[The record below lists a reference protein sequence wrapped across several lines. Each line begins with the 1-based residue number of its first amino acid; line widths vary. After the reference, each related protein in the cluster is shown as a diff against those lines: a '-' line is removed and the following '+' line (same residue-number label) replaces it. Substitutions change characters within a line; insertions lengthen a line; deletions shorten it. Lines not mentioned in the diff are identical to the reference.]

1 VEAPASC
8 LAKLE
13 LRFAVP
19 NLEIGNQQ
27 KVSRVNEIIFLIEE
41 APEGGFIARALD
53 VSIFTEADDI
63 NDLHSK
69 VRDAVDCHFEASNK
83 PKIIRLHF
91 VREEV
96 IAA

>member
-1 VEAPASC
+1 MEAPASC

-27 KVSRVNEIIFLIEE
+27 KVSRVNEIIFLIED
-41 APEGGFIARALD
+41 APEGGFIAKALD
-53 VSIFTEADDI
+53 AAIFTEADDI
-63 NDLHSK
+63 NDLHLK
-69 VRDAVDCHFEASNK
+69 LRDAVDCHFEPSSK

-96 IAA
+96 IVA

>member
-1 VEAPASC
+1 M
-8 LAKLE
+8 
-13 LRFAVP
+13 
-19 NLEIGNQQ
+19 
-27 KVSRVNEIIFLIEE
+27 NEIIFLIED

-53 VSIFTEADDI
+53 ASIFTEADDI
-63 NDLHSK
+63 NDLHDK
-69 VRDAVDCHFEASNK
+69 VRDAVDCYFEPSNK

>member
-1 VEAPASC
+1 
-8 LAKLE
+8 
-13 LRFAVP
+13 
-19 NLEIGNQQ
+19 
-27 KVSRVNEIIFLIEE
+27 VNEIIFLVED

-63 NDLHSK
+63 NDLHLK
-69 VRDAVDCHFEASNK
+69 VRDAVSCHFEPSIK